1 VFYSARSRDGMS
13 FQRRDGD
20 RGTVVLVH
28 GIPGGARAWHKVA
41 AALPEGVGVIIP
53 DLLGFG
59 ESASP
64 ATATIDTLGPVPQAQ
79 ALEALVD
86 ELGVHDAVFVGH
98 DFGGPVSILLA
109 ERRPDVVARLLVLAS
124 NTFPD
129 TPIPFP
135 LSLTTVPIVGGLA
148 SRALFSRPALTMM
161 LRQGVGAG
169 PPPDTAIYIGRR
181 QQQRAIA
188 AIFSGALRRLHELYL
203 PVEMALRGLDVP
215 VVVGWGDKDP
225 FFGLPQ
231 GSRTAEAARGELRV
245 FAGAGHF
252 LPHERPG
259 EVADEIEKLLAARGG

>member
-1 VFYSARSRDGMS
+1 MS

-28 GIPGGARAWHKVA
+28 GIPGGARAWHNVA
-41 AALPEGVGVIIP
+41 AALPEEVGVIIP

-64 ATATIDTLGPVPQAQ
+64 VEATIDTLGPVPQAQ
-79 ALEALVD
+79 ALEDLAD
-86 ELGVHDAVFVGH
+86 EIGVRDAVFVGH
-98 DFGGPVSILLA
+98 DFGGPTSILLA
-109 ERRPDVVARLLVLAS
+109 ERRPDLVSRLFVLAA

-135 LSLTTVPIVGGLA
+135 LSLTTVPVVGGLA
-148 SRALFSRPALTMM
+148 GRALFSRASLTMM
-161 LRQGVGAG
+161 LRRGVGAG
-169 PPPDTAIYIGRR
+169 PPPDAATYIGHR

-188 AIFSGALRRLHELYL
+188 AIFSGALRRLRELYT
-203 PVEMALRGLDVP
+203 PVETALRGLEMP

-225 FFGLPQ
+225 FFGLAQ
-231 GSRTAEAARGELRV
+231 GSRTAEAAGGELRV

-252 LPHERPG
+252 LPHERPE
-259 EVADEIEKLLAARGG
+259 EVAREIEKLLVERGG